1 VAYFNL
7 FISLWWYG
15 QFLKSIFSQIFP
27 FSYSGIAIFQNSKT
41 KKINSN
47 FKNENFQIS
56 NFPCGINDFFG
67 LRLPNLLKN
76 YKTYLFTLA
85 KNSPTVKEPKT

>member
-56 NFPCGINDFFG
+56 NFPCGINDFFWPEVAKFIKE
-67 LRLPNLLKN
+67 LQNLLIYPCQK
-76 YKTYLFTLA
+76 
-85 KNSPTVKEPKT
+85 